1 MWLQSYVCLK
11 ESNTQE
17 SRVGDESM
25 HEEHEDRTVDCESAW
40 LNYNRLRAWDQSTLI
55 GWALNITSGMV
66 FKD

>member
-17 SRVGDESM
+17 SLVGDESM
-25 HEEHEDRTVDCESAW
+25 HEEREDRTVDCESAW